1 MKMKA
6 TIAVALSYESNLLIL
21 DEPTSGLDPV
31 VRDEIL
37 QMIYDYNQENNHAAL
52 ISSHIT
58 TDLEKICDYI
68 VYIHNGRVI
77 FNEEKDELLSKYAVY
92 SVDEQQFKE
101 LDKAAIIKVLHREYG
116 TDVLAL
122 KEKMPQDFDFKAV
135 TLDDIMLFYSKGES
149 VCYIGPPVE
158 KFGSGLTIGMLYDP
172 KNRAGFRDWDWDEF
186 SFKYKGLYDLDDLY
200 DAKYTRRIMRAKF
213 IKSRCGDSSC
223 CISKQRFIAIRYS
236 HFIKSKPEER
246 QTPEEYIRINYITG
260 EKYDCRPGSLS
271 ADGTKKF
278 KIDFS
283 RPLFLFAL
291 FGIPFAC
298 ELEGSEDDPKIN
310 IFHAKTEE
318 EYGQF
323 SYWGANT
330 LHFVWEAEDGRDEHL
345 NITGEFTSK

>member
-1 MKMKA
+1 MLSINGLSKHYTNFDVNNVSFDIPDGMVVGLIGENGAGKSTIIKSILGVVHPDGGEIVFNGTPVSKLNKAERQKISFVLDDMGLPIELTLSMLDKVLSNIYGKWDSAKFHSLVQRFQLPENKLFKEFSKGMKMKA

-77 FNEEKDELLSKYAVY
+77 FNEEKDTLLSKYAVY

-101 LDKAAIIKVLHREYG
+101 LGKAAIIKVLHREYG

-149 VCYIGPPVE
+149 VC
-158 KFGSGLTIGMLYDP
+158 
-172 KNRAGFRDWDWDEF
+172 
-186 SFKYKGLYDLDDLY
+186 
-200 DAKYTRRIMRAKF
+200 
-213 IKSRCGDSSC
+213 
-223 CISKQRFIAIRYS
+223 
-236 HFIKSKPEER
+236 
-246 QTPEEYIRINYITG
+246 
-260 EKYDCRPGSLS
+260 
-271 ADGTKKF
+271 
-278 KIDFS
+278 
-283 RPLFLFAL
+283 
-291 FGIPFAC
+291 
-298 ELEGSEDDPKIN
+298 
-310 IFHAKTEE
+310 
-318 EYGQF
+318 
-323 SYWGANT
+323 
-330 LHFVWEAEDGRDEHL
+330 
-345 NITGEFTSK
+345 

>member
-1 MKMKA
+1 MLSINGLSKHYTNFDVNNVSFDIPDGMVVGLIGENGAGKSTIIKSILGVVHPDGGEIVFNGTPVSKLNKAERQKISFVLDDMGLPIELTLSMLDKVLSNIYGKWDSAKFHSLVQRFQLPENKLFKEFSKGMKMKA

-122 KEKMPQDFDFKAV
+122 KEKMPHDFDFKAV

-149 VCYIGPPVE
+149 VC
-158 KFGSGLTIGMLYDP
+158 
-172 KNRAGFRDWDWDEF
+172 
-186 SFKYKGLYDLDDLY
+186 
-200 DAKYTRRIMRAKF
+200 
-213 IKSRCGDSSC
+213 
-223 CISKQRFIAIRYS
+223 
-236 HFIKSKPEER
+236 
-246 QTPEEYIRINYITG
+246 
-260 EKYDCRPGSLS
+260 
-271 ADGTKKF
+271 
-278 KIDFS
+278 
-283 RPLFLFAL
+283 
-291 FGIPFAC
+291 
-298 ELEGSEDDPKIN
+298 
-310 IFHAKTEE
+310 
-318 EYGQF
+318 
-323 SYWGANT
+323 
-330 LHFVWEAEDGRDEHL
+330 
-345 NITGEFTSK
+345 

>member
-1 MKMKA
+1 MLSINGLSKHYTNFDVNNVSFDIPDGMVVGLIGENGAGKSTIIKSILGVVHPDGGEIVFNGTPVSILNKAERQKISFVLDDMGLPIELTLSMLDKVLSNIYGKWDSAKFHSLVQRFQLPENKLFKEFSKGMKMKA

-77 FNEEKDELLSKYAVY
+77 FNEEKDTLLSKYAVY

-101 LDKAAIIKVLHREYG
+101 LGKAAIIKVLHREYG

-149 VCYIGPPVE
+149 VC
-158 KFGSGLTIGMLYDP
+158 
-172 KNRAGFRDWDWDEF
+172 
-186 SFKYKGLYDLDDLY
+186 
-200 DAKYTRRIMRAKF
+200 
-213 IKSRCGDSSC
+213 
-223 CISKQRFIAIRYS
+223 
-236 HFIKSKPEER
+236 
-246 QTPEEYIRINYITG
+246 
-260 EKYDCRPGSLS
+260 
-271 ADGTKKF
+271 
-278 KIDFS
+278 
-283 RPLFLFAL
+283 
-291 FGIPFAC
+291 
-298 ELEGSEDDPKIN
+298 
-310 IFHAKTEE
+310 
-318 EYGQF
+318 
-323 SYWGANT
+323 
-330 LHFVWEAEDGRDEHL
+330 
-345 NITGEFTSK
+345 

>member
-1 MKMKA
+1 MLSINGLSKHYTNFDVNNVSFDIPDGMVVGLIGENGAGKSTIIKSILGVVHPDGGEIVFNGTPVSKLNKAERQKISFVLDDMGLPIELTLSMLDKVLSNIYGKWDSAKFHSLVQRFQLPENKLFKEFSKGMKMKA

-122 KEKMPQDFDFKAV
+122 KEKMPQGFDFKAV

-149 VCYIGPPVE
+149 VC
-158 KFGSGLTIGMLYDP
+158 
-172 KNRAGFRDWDWDEF
+172 
-186 SFKYKGLYDLDDLY
+186 
-200 DAKYTRRIMRAKF
+200 
-213 IKSRCGDSSC
+213 
-223 CISKQRFIAIRYS
+223 
-236 HFIKSKPEER
+236 
-246 QTPEEYIRINYITG
+246 
-260 EKYDCRPGSLS
+260 
-271 ADGTKKF
+271 
-278 KIDFS
+278 
-283 RPLFLFAL
+283 
-291 FGIPFAC
+291 
-298 ELEGSEDDPKIN
+298 
-310 IFHAKTEE
+310 
-318 EYGQF
+318 
-323 SYWGANT
+323 
-330 LHFVWEAEDGRDEHL
+330 
-345 NITGEFTSK
+345 

>member
-1 MKMKA
+1 MLSINGLSKHYTNFDVNNVSFDIPDGMVVGLIGENGAGKSTIIKSILGVVHPDGGEIVFNGTPVSKLNKAERQKISFVLDDMGLPIELTLSMLDKVLSNIYGKWDSAKFHSLVQRFQLPENKLFKEFSKGMMMKV

-149 VCYIGPPVE
+149 VC
-158 KFGSGLTIGMLYDP
+158 
-172 KNRAGFRDWDWDEF
+172 
-186 SFKYKGLYDLDDLY
+186 
-200 DAKYTRRIMRAKF
+200 
-213 IKSRCGDSSC
+213 
-223 CISKQRFIAIRYS
+223 
-236 HFIKSKPEER
+236 
-246 QTPEEYIRINYITG
+246 
-260 EKYDCRPGSLS
+260 
-271 ADGTKKF
+271 
-278 KIDFS
+278 
-283 RPLFLFAL
+283 
-291 FGIPFAC
+291 
-298 ELEGSEDDPKIN
+298 
-310 IFHAKTEE
+310 
-318 EYGQF
+318 
-323 SYWGANT
+323 
-330 LHFVWEAEDGRDEHL
+330 
-345 NITGEFTSK
+345 

>member
-1 MKMKA
+1 MLSINGLSKHYTNFDVNNVSFDIPDGMVVGLIGENGAGKSTIIKSILGVVHPDGGEIVFNGTPVSKLNKAERQKISFVLDDMGLPIELTLSMLDKVLSNIYGKWDSAKFHSLVQRFQLPENKLFKEFSKGMKMKA

-37 QMIYDYNQENNHAAL
+37 QMVYDYNQENNHAAL

-149 VCYIGPPVE
+149 VC
-158 KFGSGLTIGMLYDP
+158 
-172 KNRAGFRDWDWDEF
+172 
-186 SFKYKGLYDLDDLY
+186 
-200 DAKYTRRIMRAKF
+200 
-213 IKSRCGDSSC
+213 
-223 CISKQRFIAIRYS
+223 
-236 HFIKSKPEER
+236 
-246 QTPEEYIRINYITG
+246 
-260 EKYDCRPGSLS
+260 
-271 ADGTKKF
+271 
-278 KIDFS
+278 
-283 RPLFLFAL
+283 
-291 FGIPFAC
+291 
-298 ELEGSEDDPKIN
+298 
-310 IFHAKTEE
+310 
-318 EYGQF
+318 
-323 SYWGANT
+323 
-330 LHFVWEAEDGRDEHL
+330 
-345 NITGEFTSK
+345 